1 MTLRYL
7 PILTFILV
15 AAVGFGLD
23 QDADGQSVTP
33 QVKTVTWTPPD
44 YDLPWGMTWPPE
56 QEVPVSSVTSPS
68 VSAGSSPRSTERDDV
83 PGNPPSSPATE
94 PLGPVPEEIEK
105 RLTQLEAIEAR
116 IRRLHDDSM
125 AARRYAEQACG
136 GPVVV
141 GAEGTEVVIATPK
154 PEDVERSAALLVDVL
169 KKMKPALAA
178 QMMAEWDDLLT
189 IGLLRRLGSRRAAP
203 ILSKMPVDMSGRL
216 TRRIAA
222 GEGALPQGDSQ

>member
-1 MTLRYL
+1 MKLRYL
-7 PILTFILV
+7 PALTFILV

-23 QDADGQSVTP
+23 QDAEGQPVTP
-33 QVKTVTWTPPD
+33 KVTTVQWTPPD
-44 YDLPWGMTWPPE
+44 YPLPWGMTWPPE
-56 QEVPVSSVTSPS
+56 QEVPV
-68 VSAGSSPRSTERDDV
+68 A
-83 PGNPPSSPATE
+83 SPATSNTVG
-94 PLGPVPEEIEK
+94 GPSGLQVSANASASDTATQINSLQAVPSEIEM

-116 IRRLHDDSM
+116 IQRLHDESM
-125 AARRYAEQACG
+125 AARRFAEQACG
-136 GPVVV
+136 GPVLV
-141 GAEGTEVVIATPK
+141 GAEGTDVVIATPS
-154 PEDVERSAALLVDVL
+154 PEQVEASAALLVDVL

-222 GEGALPQGDSQ
+222 GEGAMPQGEAK

>member
-1 MTLRYL
+1 MKLRYL
-7 PILTFILV
+7 PLLTFILV
-15 AAVGFGLD
+15 AAVGFGLE

-33 QVKTVTWTPPD
+33 QVTTVTWTPPD

-56 QEVPVSSVTSPS
+56 QEVPVSSATSPR
-68 VSAGSSPRSTERDDV
+68 APLGSGLRSSERDDV
-83 PGNPPSSPATE
+83 LGRASMNSSAE
-94 PLGPVPEEIEK
+94 PLGPVPDEIEK